1 MLKRSSLQPKKP
13 YSLKKTGLKAN
24 NKKLL
29 KKGSLKKSN
38 SLNKIGNEL
47 QKTELKKQNEQSKER
62 WEKAREQALVRDNH
76 KCVICGKPATQVHHI
91 HLRSKRKDLLYALNN
106 LVSLCDVHHFHKGSE
121 KYLEQN
127 MLIAHSKGI
136 TVEKLL
142 EFAES

>member
-1 MLKRSSLQPKKP
+1 MLKRSPLQPKKQ

-29 KKGSLKKSN
+29 KKSSLKKVN
-38 SLNKIGNEL
+38 SLNKTGSEL
-47 QKTELKKQNEQSKER
+47 QKTELKKQNDQSKER
-62 WEKAREQALVRDNH
+62 WEKAREQALIRDNH